1 MKRFLTILLSTLL
14 VACVCFS
21 FVGCDKGEPSILG
34 VWKGTETADFAKLI
48 GSDGAQ
54 TLEMFEYVDFDDNY
68 TINVTYTLNAD
79 GTYEMVADEKSV
91 QDFLKDVLQD
101 IMAGIEQYYKEIVE
115 ASAMTPDQFAQAS
128 NYDSFEGM
136 LYEIEGLIEAS
147 VKEVLSSEKLKES
160 GTYTVADDQST
171 IEFTDKDT
179 KEPEEATVL
188 EFTAAKLKLSTDGG
202 AVVVDLTK

>member
-1 MKRFLTILLSTLL
+1 MKRFLTILLSALL
-14 VACVCFS
+14 VACMCFS
-21 FVGCDKGEPSILG
+21 FVGCDKGEPSVVG

-48 GSDGAQ
+48 GSSIAESQ
-54 TLEMFEYVDFDDNY
+54 EMFKHVDFDDNY

-101 IMAGIEQYYKEIVE
+101 IMAGIEQYFKEIAE
-115 ASAMTPDQFAQAS
+115 AASITPDQFAQAS

-136 LYEIEGLIEAS
+136 LYEMEGLMEAS

-202 AVVVDLTK
+202 AVVVDLRK

>member
-1 MKRFLTILLSTLL
+1 M
-14 VACVCFS
+14 CFS
-21 FVGCDKGEPSILG
+21 FVGCDKGEPSIVG

-48 GSDGAQ
+48 ANGDAQ
-54 TLEMFEYVDFDDNY
+54 SQEVFEHVDFDDSY
-68 TINVTYTLNAD
+68 KINVTYTLNAD

-101 IMAGIEQYYKEIVE
+101 IMGGVEEYFKETAE
-115 ASAMTPDQFAQAS
+115 AASMTPDQLAQAV

-136 LYEIEGLIEAS
+136 LYEMEGLMEAS
-147 VKEVLSSEKLKES
+147 VKEALGREKLKES

-179 KEPEEATVL
+179 KEPEEATIL
-188 EFTAAKLKLSTDGG
+188 KFTAAKLKLSTDGG